1 MIPWQTGTM
10 LHPGAQRSEHR
21 KNVSAY
27 RNRHA
32 DTTTLPWQS
41 GRQSGAWPQHHL
53 GTSLPLARTHP
64 ADINHGCPNNLNS
77 VSTFRGEDQRTSKPN
92 MITSLSFHLT
102 GENRHL

>member
-53 GTSLPLARTHP
+53 GSFLPLARTHS

-77 VSTFRGEDQRTSKPN
+77 VSTFRGEDQSKVDR
-92 MITSLSFHLT
+92 SQ
-102 GENRHL
+102 GKVD